1 MAKPFLSLK
10 DTGHRSTIASWNIK
24 DLPIGTLTVETGG
37 TKNSSWIRCKHS
49 SQEESML
56 MTTAQMVDL
65 SKVAKGFITINNGM
79 IDIQNE
85 TLEGFSIVNGIFNI
99 AS

>member
-1 MAKPFLSLK
+1 MAKPYLSLK

-24 DLPIGTLTVETGG
+24 DLPIGTLTVEAGG

-65 SKVAKGFITINNGM
+65 SKIAKGFITIEDSLIN
-79 IDIQNE
+79 IQHE
-85 TLEGFSIVNGIFNI
+85 TLEGFSIVDGVMFV